1 MIRFNEMNTRN
12 DVANFLKI
20 PIKKLTHTLYIV
32 GVDNLY
38 TSFEIPKKSGS
49 FRHINAPSK
58 DLKSIQKRIAFSLWE
73 HQKQV
78 WIENN
83 IKSRISHAFQK
94 EKGIITNAEIH
105 QNKRFVLNMDLE
117 NFFESFHFGRVKG
130 FFEKNKYFLLPK
142 EVATV
147 IAQLTCYKGHL
158 PQGAPSSPIIT
169 NLICN
174 SLDMRL
180 VQISKKYKLNYTR
193 YADDLTFSTNNK
205 HFLAQ
210 YSDFCEEI
218 AKIIERSGFKINE
231 NKTRLQYRD
240 SKQEVTGLTVNKK
253 INVDR
258 NYYKTTRSMA
268 HSLYTTG
275 EFEIDGK
282 KGTVNQLEGR
292 FSFINQIDTY
302 NINISKSK
310 DNKFKSD
317 FYNLNS
323 REKQYQKFLLY
334 KYFFANSKPLI
345 VTEGKTDIDYIKS
358 ALKNLYLEYPN
369 LISKN
374 SDGTFEFKVTFLN
387 RTKRLN
393 HFLNIVQDGADTM
406 KNIYNYYS
414 ENNATKYP
422 RHLKSFLK
430 TGFTPRNPVILV
442 LDNEI
447 HNKKK
452 PLYNFIDHIKLDKN
466 PEGKSFF
473 EKEHYLNIT
482 SNLYLLTHQL
492 VDGLLECEIE
502 DLFDQ
507 ATLNQ
512 TINGKNFERNEK
524 VFNSSIHFSKA
535 KFAEHI
541 SKNYKEINFN
551 NFKHMLNNL
560 NTIISTYEQVILDSN
575 DSSLEYQEI

>member
-1 MIRFNEMNTRN
+1 MIRFNEIKTRN
-12 DVANFLKI
+12 DLASLLKI
-20 PIKKLTHTLYIV
+20 PIKKITHLLYIV
-32 GVDNLY
+32 GIDNLY
-38 TSFEIPKKSGS
+38 TSFEIPKKNGS
-49 FRHINAPSK
+49 FRQINAPSE
-58 DLKSIQKRIAFSLWE
+58 DLKSIQKRIALSLWE
-73 HQKQV
+73 HQKYI
-78 WIENN
+78 WKENN
-83 IKSRISHAFQK
+83 IKSHISHAFQK
-94 EKGIITNAEIH
+94 EKSIITNAKVH
-105 QNKRFVLNMDLE
+105 QNKRYVLNLDLKD
-117 NFFESFHFGRVKG
+117 FFESFHFGRVKG

-158 PQGAPSSPIIT
+158 PQGGPSSPVIT

-174 SLDMRL
+174 NLDMRL
-180 VQISKKYKLNYTR
+180 LQISKKYKLNYTR

-205 HFLAQ
+205 HFSDQ
-210 YSDFCEEI
+210 YSSFYEEI

-231 NKTRLQYRD
+231 NKTRLQYGD

-275 EFEIDGK
+275 EFKIDGA
-282 KGTVNQLEGR
+282 KGTINQLEGR
-292 FSFINQIDTY
+292 FSFINHIDTY
-302 NINISKSK
+302 NNKINKNK
-310 DNKFKSD
+310 DKNFKNG
-317 FYNLNS
+317 FNYLNS

-345 VTEGKTDIDYIKS
+345 VTEGITDIDYIKS
-358 ALKNLYLEYPN
+358 ALKNLYLDYPN
-369 LISKN
+369 LVTKK
-374 SDGTFEFKVTFLN
+374 SDGTFEFKVSFFN

-393 HFLNIVQDGADTM
+393 YFLNIVPNGADTM
-406 KNIYNYYS
+406 KNIYRFYNS
-414 ENNATKYP
+414 SNEKYP

-430 TGFTPRNPVILV
+430 SGFTPRNPIVLI

-447 HNKKK
+447 SNSNK
-452 PLYNFIDHIKLDKN
+452 PLFKLASEIKLNENTK
-466 PEGKSFF
+466 GKAFF
-473 EKEHYLNIT
+473 EKNHYLKIT

-492 VDGLLECEIE
+492 VDGLHECEIE

-507 ATLNQ
+507 ETLKG

-524 VFNSSIHFSKA
+524 IFNSSIHFSKA

-541 SKNYKEINFN
+541 SQNYKKINFN
-551 NFKHMLNNL
+551 NFKNMLNNL
-560 NTIISTYEQVILDSN
+560 NTIISTYEQDNLDSN
-575 DSSLEYQEI
+575 NSNIKYQKI